1 MTRNRFKSLSLF
13 RRCGITALSS
23 VMVLSLGLAAACS
36 SDDDDS
42 ESTTTAVDTQT
53 IANGNFEFFDTGD
66 DDAHIINDADDWSSG
81 YNYASNSVM
90 NGIIDTSEEAWETLT
105 DPSLGLTLA
114 NNNVLSSS
122 DDDYV
127 DYNDMT
133 ASDIP
138 YKDTY
143 NAISEDTGYYTIFSD
158 DGGYYIYTN
167 EYEAIIEEDE
177 DELDALTKQYVT
189 ADTTESGKY
198 TYTNSDNETVTVYAK
213 TVIDNPYT
221 HNYVYNITDNG
232 DGTAT
237 GYKSANSTS
246 DSDKVTLYVDDDG
259 NYYLDKDMTQE
270 YGTHVLMLHNYVNGS
285 ERWGNEQYYTSS
297 TTIELDA
304 NTAAVFSVWV
314 KTSDLVYGRNGDSVT
329 ANSNS
334 DGNLGAYISV
344 EQTVNS
350 TTIGEFS
357 ITGINTAGV
366 TENNGWVQYT
376 VYLRATDFAS
386 TSFTIT
392 LGLGKSED
400 DEARYTVEG
409 YAFFDDIECTIYPT
423 IEDCVEDN
431 NDFSNSGTTL
441 DTTTTATS
449 ASDFISK
456 LKSGKTYCSLD
467 DLLQESGNTSKDY
480 TGKEFNTYQ
489 WYTISNSSSKTTS
502 STSSTDNSNNWLD
515 YRTYYI
521 DLSDYDSGSNV
532 PQLVDLT
539 TTQCPPST
547 VSSYNSGTS
556 TSPVTVTVG
565 FTEDDDGYVT
575 SSKFKG
581 QTCGVNVTSPSI
593 SSTGS
598 SSGSD
603 GSSTRL
609 NSDLNIGTSGDV
621 VAAFTISDFIS
632 SYSTQNYSTNY
643 KSQLGNYADTI
654 YKLFKD
660 DDAGFDFTKD
670 IPDADSS
677 SNVKSTALVIVSE
690 GGAAYTATIKD
701 SASFKVTAGGYMVVS
716 FWVKTSDMTNFTA
729 ATINI
734 VSEEDDEIIST
745 LTVDSTDVTVDVGDY
760 EDIYNGWVQCFFYVE
775 NPTEKDKTFY
785 LEFCFGNTTIKDTSL
800 SDYMGGYV
808 AIANIITHTVSEEV
822 YNLTSTGDYAASFSF
837 EGTDNREN
845 AYMDSVKSTA
855 SSDIKTNITNSASS
869 YNGVYG
875 GSANTTYQE
884 STDSNGYGARN
895 SSSSAGLIN
904 ADYFEDYVKSLITG
918 GESSESAYYWLH
930 LLIKYYHAVNGISAV
945 ANASDI
951 WNSIF
956 GSASIQPLLIVNTLQ
971 YFDSSGVYAMNYGY
985 IASSSTTVSSSDYLA
1000 ISVRVFVSNGAVAY
1014 VYLTEDTTTISSFSL
1029 PKYSFWYDNV
1039 GNVLDSE
1046 PDEDDETYDYSAHI
1060 VYYLRDDGLYEN
1072 KDGTQLYANLYNY
1085 VKYYYDSSIV
1095 YYDESGN
1102 GWSLDEI
1109 DNYSDTTY
1117 YLDKDKTTIAPH
1129 YLGYYDEDETDS
1141 FKKIFEYGDC
1151 NGTGEYGYY
1160 YIVYG
1165 TDKKGNTTKSY
1176 TGVVNNFVIGSENG
1190 GADLRYDNS
1199 SNSQELSVCIDARYD
1214 SSGKLFGSKSTNYTI
1229 GSSSTGSAV
1238 STSSVSQGNELSD
1251 ADVSNLGYD
1260 ASGNK
1265 TGGKWTTVT
1274 FYVQTGDED
1283 KTYYL
1288 ELWSGD
1294 RYSSGATAST
1304 VAVTVSSNGT
1314 LSTDSN
1320 STSTTVTTDSVLG
1333 SFVAFD
1339 YSAIET
1345 DVEDTFDDLRSEYED
1360 KIIDSYVRLLYA
1372 YGTSKSNSDILSAVK
1387 SADENISYYEKL
1399 FKQYESEIISWLN
1412 NGGSS
1417 YKYLYKIL
1425 TSYTAL
1431 YYTYSLYDDENYV
1444 PFNADTAEDGVVGY
1458 SYDISD
1464 YEETLVYLS
1473 YYDFSD
1479 TVIGEGTV
1487 CVFLDYSAV
1496 NVTVD
1501 SDEVDDDDDDDD
1513 TDDDSDVTTWLLITS
1528 IILSAV
1534 LIFTLISIIGR
1545 DLWKRSRRKRKL
1557 ANNVYSGKRR
1567 HFIRKLKLADGTES
1581 VDGTE
1586 GVEGAESVDG
1596 AEGTEGVDGADGV
1609 EGAEGVDGTE
1619 GVEGAEGV
1627 DGAEGEEPSKSSSP
1641 TIDDSAD
1648 NADDED
1654 DEEK

>member
-158 DGGYYIYTN
+158 DDGYYIYTN

-189 ADTTESGKY
+189 ASDSNDGTY
-198 TYTNSDNETVTVYAK
+198 TYTDSDGNSVTVHAK

-237 GYKSANSTS
+237 GYKTANSTS
-246 DSDKVTLYVDDDG
+246 EGDKVTLYVDDDG

-344 EQTVNS
+344 EQSVNS

-366 TENNGWVQYT
+366 TDNNGWVQYT

-392 LGLGKSED
+392 LGLGNSED
-400 DEARYTVEG
+400 SSAAKTVEG
-409 YAFFDDIECTIYPT
+409 YAFFDDVECTIYPT
-423 IEDCVEDN
+423 IEDCVTDN
-431 NDFSNSGTTL
+431 NDLTSTGTTL
-441 DTTTTATS
+441 DTSTDTNSDLLTTLT
-449 ASDFISK
+449 
-456 LKSGKTYCSLD
+456 SGKTYCSLD

-489 WYTISNSSSKTTS
+489 WYTISDNSKTS
-502 STSSTDNSNNWLD
+502 SSSTDKEKNWLN

-521 DLSDYDSGSNV
+521 NLSDYDSSSNV

-539 TTQCPPST
+539 TKQCPPATAVYDAS
-547 VSSYNSGTS
+547 NSGTS
-556 TSPVTVTVG
+556 PVEVTVG

-593 SSTGS
+593 SSTGNT
-598 SSGSD
+598 SGSAT

-609 NSDLNIGTSGDV
+609 NPDLNISTSGDV

-632 SYSTQNYSTNY
+632 QYSTSNYSSTY
-643 KSQLGNYADTI
+643 TLGNYADTI

-660 DDAGFDFTKD
+660 DDTGFDFTKD
-670 IPDADSS
+670 IPDADST

-701 SASFKVTAGGYMVVS
+701 SASFQVTAGGYMVVS

-734 VSEEDDEIIST
+734 VSSKDDEIIST
-745 LTVDSTDVTVDVGDY
+745 LSVDSTDVTIDVGDY

-775 NPTEKDKTFY
+775 NPTEKDQTFY

-875 GSANTTYQE
+875 GSANTTYQ
-884 STDSNGYGARN
+884 SSADSNGYGARN

-930 LLIKYYHAVNGISAV
+930 LLIKYYHAVNGIAAV

-1095 YYDESGN
+1095 YYDESGK

-1165 TDKKGNTTKSY
+1165 TDKKGNATKSY
-1176 TGVVNNFVIGSENG
+1176 TGVVNNFVIGSSNG

-1214 SSGKLFGSKSTNYTI
+1214 KDGKLFGSKSTSYTI
-1229 GSSSTGSAV
+1229 GSSSTSSAV
-1238 STSSVSQGNELSD
+1238 STSQQQGNELSD
-1251 ADVSNLGYD
+1251 IEVSKLGYD

-1294 RYSSGATAST
+1294 RYSSGATASDT
-1304 VAVTVSSNGT
+1304 VAVTVSSTGT
-1314 LSTDSN
+1314 LSTN
-1320 STSTTVTTDSVLG
+1320 SSSSSGTTTVTTDSVLG

-1345 DVEDTFDDLRSEYED
+1345 DVEDTFDDLRSQYED
-1360 KIIDSYVRLLYA
+1360 LIIKSYQKLLNA
-1372 YGTSKSNSDILSAVK
+1372 YNSSILSSVK

-1399 FKQYESEIISWLN
+1399 FKQYESQIVTWLS

-1444 PFNADTAEDGVVGY
+1444 PFNADTADDGVVGY

-1581 VDGTE
+1581 ID
-1586 GVEGAESVDG
+1586 
-1596 AEGTEGVDGADGV
+1596 
-1609 EGAEGVDGTE
+1609 GAEGVDGTE
-1619 GVEGAEGV
+1619 GVESADGVDGVEGVEGADGADGVEGTESVDGEEGV
-1627 DGAEGEEPSKSSSP
+1627 DGTEGVESAEGEEGEEPSKSSSP
-1641 TIDDSAD
+1641 TVDD
-1648 NADDED
+1648 NADNVDG
-1654 DEEK
+1654 EEK